1 MNLVNY
7 ITFIPAIL
15 VAITFHE
22 YAHGKTAA
30 LLGDPTPGSQGR
42 LTLNPLAHLDF
53 LGTLMLLTVHFGWAK
68 PVQVN
73 PVYFRGDR
81 RKGLLLVSLSGP
93 LMNLVLAYL
102 AAFAWRLT
110 PSSSPCWRLSLPSF
124 SGLMWLWHFNNPVPP
139 LMDRKSSP
147 TSYPGVQPCSS
158 INWNLTDHSFSY
170 YYWSPVWWAKSSP
183 GYRFYVGG
191 YYYSC
196 RYLNEQINE
205 RKGLIQ

>member
-1 MNLVNY
+1 MRLYDY

-42 LTLNPLAHLDF
+42 LTLNPMAHLDL

-73 PVYFRGDR
+73 PIYFRGDR
-81 RKGLLLVSLSGP
+81 RRGMLLVGLAGP

-102 AAFAWRLT
+102 AAFGWRLT
-110 PSSSPCWRLSLPSF
+110 PPSNPVLATF
-124 SGLMWLWHFNNPVPP
+124 FVQLLWINVALAVFNLIPVPP
-139 LMDRKSSP
+139 LDGSKILANLLPRRSAMFFYQLE
-147 TSYPGVQPCSS
+147 SYGPIILLLLLVTGLVGRILTPG
-158 INWNLTDHSFSY
+158 IEATLKAITTL
-170 YYWSPVWWAKSSP
+170 A
-183 GYRFYVGG
+183 G
-191 YYYSC
+191 
-196 RYLNEQINE
+196 I
-205 RKGLIQ
+205 

>member
-110 PSSSPCWRLSLPSF
+110 PSSSPMLATFFAQL
-124 SGLMWLWHFNNPVPP
+124 LWINVALALFNLIPVPP
-139 LMDRKSSP
+139 LDGSKILANLLPRSSAMFFYQLE
-147 TSYPGVQPCSS
+147 SYGPLILLLLLVTG
-158 INWNLTDHSFSY
+158 L
-170 YYWSPVWWAKSSP
+170 
-183 GYRFYVGG
+183 VGKILAPAIDFTLEAITTLAG
-191 YYYSC
+191 
-196 RYLNEQINE
+196 I
-205 RKGLIQ
+205 